1 MMDLIRGLVKSLL
14 AFLLFET
21 IAAQLLAHTSYEKYA
36 KLFTGLLLILIML
49 SPIISAFKLWDT
61 LNWNMESAFVRQ
73 EKDTKRLEAKM
84 ESLEEKSGILKEYK
98 RQIKSVISEWFA
110 QRGGSVVQFGINM
123 DKESGDIKEV
133 SISYTGENEL
143 EDEALVML
151 ENTFGLKKEQI
162 KINRN

>member
-1 MMDLIRGLVKSLL
+1 MDLIRSLVKSLL

-49 SPIISAFKLWDT
+49 SPVISAFKLWDT

-73 EKDTKRLEAKM
+73 ERDTKRLEAKM

-98 RQIKSVISEWFA
+98 RQLKSVISEWFT
-110 QRGGSVVQFGINM
+110 QRGGSALQCSINM
-123 DKESGDIKEV
+123 DKESGEIKEV
-133 SISYTGENEL
+133 YISFTGEKEL
-143 EDEALVML
+143 EDEALIML
-151 ENTFGLKKEQI
+151 ENNFGLKEEQI
-162 KINRN
+162 KINRD